1 MDTRTRSLSAGRP
14 CTKGGGAPHR
24 YLCRRYRSDPPKRS
38 RSEATPACLA
48 PGGREGGRKDLDG
61 GSISLGAGIDA
72 SIDVFGGWVEKKPF
86 DPLGTEACGFHRYL
100 DENVS
105 MDRSRS
111 ADGHRDLRRER
122 ERRGGRA
129 TNAAMATC
137 TRVYLDVAVA
147 KRSLGRIVVVLR
159 DDVVPKTCENFRK
172 LCVGGPEASATY
184 RGTRFHRIIPGF
196 MCQGGD
202 YERGDGTGGQSAFGG
217 KFQDENFVLRHERA
231 GVLSMANA
239 GPNTNGSQFFI
250 TTVATPWLDGKHVVF
265 GHVESGMEVV
275 RAMEGLG
282 NADGKP
288 KKRVHIVDCGV
299 LEAENVKAITK
310 GDEGIKETQ
319 QERAETLGK
328 IGERRDGDAA
338 AQDDGIQSEM
348 VGKDTEEAQDVDLE
362 SMNPRQRKFFE
373 LRLKL
378 NQARNLNSKAVIAEK
393 QRSENPGRE
402 QAEQKRKVSVTRA
415 SILPWTGECVCVC

>member
-1 MDTRTRSLSAGRP
+1 
-14 CTKGGGAPHR
+14 
-24 YLCRRYRSDPPKRS
+24 
-38 RSEATPACLA
+38 
-48 PGGREGGRKDLDG
+48 
-61 GSISLGAGIDA
+61 
-72 SIDVFGGWVEKKPF
+72 
-86 DPLGTEACGFHRYL
+86 
-100 DENVS
+100 
-105 MDRSRS
+105 
-111 ADGHRDLRRER
+111 
-122 ERRGGRA
+122 
-129 TNAAMATC
+129 MATC

-172 LCVGGPEASATY
+172 LCVGGPEAPATY

-217 KFQDENFVLRHERA
+217 MFQDENFVLRHERA
-231 GVLSMANA
+231 GVLSMANS

-299 LEAENVKAITK
+299 LEAENTKAVTK
-310 GDEGIKETQ
+310 GDKEIKETQ
-319 QERAETLGK
+319 QERAETLEREGK
-328 IGERRDGDAA
+328 KRDGDIAA
-338 AQDDGIQSEM
+338 HDDGIQSET
-348 VGKDTEEAQDVDLE
+348 VGKEIEEAQGVDLE

-402 QAEQKRKVSVTRA
+402 QAEQKRKVSVTRS
-415 SILPWTGECVCVC
+415 SILPWMCECVCVLTLLGFFRDPV